1 MNFER
6 SIAVL
11 PPRPRPLLRFAVMG
25 SRLLLPLLLSAA
37 AVAGTGPFGVSEG
50 LDRVEVEAIVG
61 PLEEVGPSVLLA
73 TKFDSSFPELES
85 LSFFVSPQQ
94 GLCRIQATSEVIPSD
109 GRGRPLRDRFDRLL
123 ERLWEV
129 YGHPEVID
137 RLSAGSAWAGEDAWM
152 VALYERD
159 RVLMTLWSED
169 QGSEVPAGVKRIVLS
184 ARALKPEE
192 GFLSLDY
199 FFSNWERCK
208 SHFVDSP
215 VLATPEPHP

>member
-1 MNFER
+1 MPTAR
-6 SIAVL
+6 S
-11 PPRPRPLLRFAVMG
+11 
-25 SRLLLPLLLSAA
+25 
-37 AVAGTGPFGVSEG
+37 
-50 LDRVEVEAIVG
+50 
-61 PLEEVGPSVLLA
+61 
-73 TKFDSSFPELES
+73 
-85 LSFFVSPQQ
+85 
-94 GLCRIQATSEVIPSD
+94 
-109 GRGRPLRDRFDRLL
+109 
-123 ERLWEV
+123 
-129 YGHPEVID
+129 
-137 RLSAGSAWAGEDAWM
+137 SAGHQRLHDGCRRPDSGTTGTPKLAAHTHGNEVADAWM